1 MSPKTTVWVVVHETA
16 DARRASE
23 AALVLTALEIKH
35 ERRMYQNR
43 WQLSVAEQ
51 DAARASEEIRGF
63 DEERHTP
70 PVGRRPIQELGNGW
84 NGVAAYAGFLLIFA
98 ILQAQGALG
107 LDWVTAGRLDAGRVI
122 AGEWWRAVT
131 ALTLHADLGH
141 LASNIAFGSFF
152 GLYVGRYLGSGLG
165 WSAILAGGILG
176 NVVNAWIQPPS
187 HLAIG
192 ASTAVFAALGLL
204 GAYTWRRGFLKNT
217 PWRDRIAPVTAAVF
231 LLAFT
236 GSGSGT
242 GDGNVDVMA
251 HLTGFAAGFG
261 LGVWLAASRIPEGVR
276 AQQLAAGISACMLLG
291 AWLTAFGAAVITR

>member
-1 MSPKTTVWVVVHETA
+1 MW
-16 DARRASE
+16 
-23 AALVLTALEIKH
+23 
-35 ERRMYQNR
+35 
-43 WQLSVAEQ
+43 W
-51 DAARASEEIRGF
+51 G
-63 DEERHTP
+63 
-70 PVGRRPIQELGNGW
+70 
-84 NGVAAYAGFLLIFA
+84 
-98 ILQAQGALG
+98 GALRDDACVSLVFGVFPDKPARPKG
-107 LDWVTAGRLDAGRVI
+107 L
-122 AGEWWRAVT
+122 
-131 ALTLHADLGH
+131 
-141 LASNIAFGSFF
+141 AFGSFF

-261 LGVWLAASRIPEGVR
+261 LGGWLAASRIPEGVR
-276 AQQLAAGISACMLLG
+276 AQQIATIVSACVLLV
-291 AWLTAFGAAVITR
+291 AWLTASGAAVITR

>member
-1 MSPKTTVWVVVHETA
+1 MSPETDIWVVVHETA

-23 AALVLTALEIKH
+23 AALVLTALEIKY

-43 WQLSVAEQ
+43 WQLSVAEE
-51 DAARASEEIRGF
+51 DAARANEELRAF
-63 DEERHTP
+63 DAERHAP
-70 PVGRRPIQELGNGW
+70 AVGRKPIEELSNGW
-84 NGVAAYAGFLLIFA
+84 NGVASFAGLLLIFA
-98 ILQAQGALG
+98 ILQAQDALG
-107 LDWVTAGRLDAGRVI
+107 LDWVSAGRLDAGRVI

-165 WSAILAGGILG
+165 WSAIFAGGILG

-261 LGVWLAASRIPEGVR
+261 LGVWLAASRIPEGAR
-276 AQQLAAGISACMLLG
+276 AQQLAAGIAAGALLG
-291 AWLTAFGAAVITR
+291 AWVAAFGVAVISR

>member
-1 MSPKTTVWVVVHETA
+1 MSPEATVWVVVHETA
-16 DARRASE
+16 DARHASE
-23 AALVLTALEIKH
+23 AALVLTALEIQH
-35 ERRMYQNR
+35 ERRMYRNR

-51 DAARASEEIRGF
+51 DAARASEEIRAF
-63 DEERHTP
+63 DAERHAP
-70 PVGRRPIQELGNGW
+70 PVGRKPIAELGNGW
-84 NGVAAYAGFLLIFA
+84 NGVAAFAALLLVFA
-98 ILQAQGALG
+98 ILQAQDVLG
-107 LDWVTAGRLDAGRVI
+107 LDWVRAGRLDAGRVLG
-122 AGEWWRAVT
+122 GEWWRAVT

-176 NVVNAWIQPPS
+176 NAVNAWIQPAS

-204 GAYTWRRGFLKNT
+204 GAYTWRRGFLRNT

-236 GSGSGT
+236 GTGTGT

-261 LGVWLAASRIPEGVR
+261 IGVWLAASRIPEGVR
-276 AQQLAAGISACMLLG
+276 AQQIAAAISACVLAG
-291 AWLTAFGAAVITR
+291 AWLAAFGAAVIAR

>member
-1 MSPKTTVWVVVHETA
+1 MSLETTVWIVVYETA

-35 ERRMYQNR
+35 ERRKFQNR

-51 DAARASEEIRGF
+51 DAARASEEIRSF
-63 DEERHTP
+63 DAERHAP
-70 PVGRRPIQELGNGW
+70 PVGRQPIEELGHGW
-84 NGVAAYAGFLLIFA
+84 NGVATFAGLLLIFA
-98 ILQAQGALG
+98 ILQVQDALG
-107 LDWVTAGRLDAGRVI
+107 IDWVRAGRLDAGRVI

-217 PWRDRIAPVTAAVF
+217 PWRDRIAPVMP
-231 LLAFT
+231 
-236 GSGSGT
+236 
-242 GDGNVDVMA
+242 D
-251 HLTGFAAGFG
+251 
-261 LGVWLAASRIPEGVR
+261 EGI
-276 AQQLAAGISACMLLG
+276 G
-291 AWLTAFGAAVITR
+291 